1 LIILNN
7 TNMKMIVSL
16 YIVLF
21 SLSVFSQDTVWST
34 FYEKSGG
41 QETPRYAQTVEFC
54 ERLAKASRWITF
66 TSFGKSA
73 RGRDLPLLIMDK
85 DGLANPGAIRAAG
98 RIILLIQACIHPGE
112 CEGKD
117 AGLMLM
123 RDLILKKYPGLLDHI
138 SILFIPIFNVD
149 GHERFGAYNRINQ
162 NGPKEM
168 GWRVNANN
176 LNLNRDYLKADTPE
190 MQYWLALFNRW
201 MPDFFI
207 DTHTTDGADYQYIL
221 TYWMELDG
229 DMEAGL
235 TSWSQHVFLDTLIKM
250 MEKSGF
256 PVFPYVGF
264 RNWEDPKS
272 GLVTSVSPPML
283 SEVYTSLRNR
293 PGLLIETHM
302 LKPYDQRV
310 RSTYECLKHSLTI
323 LNKEYKTLYNN
334 IVRADKLTASKE
346 FRKIDFP
353 LQYKTVENDSTM
365 IDFLGIEY
373 QRVRSEIT
381 GEYWYQYGTKKET
394 YHLPYFNKV
403 KPVVITKIPE
413 AYIIPVEWKEV
424 IDRLEMHG
432 VKIHRSLKDTM
443 VRVSSYKFSNPKWQS
458 NPYEGRHPLTNF
470 ELQEITEDRLI
481 PSGSAVIDMNQPG
494 ARIIVHILEPN
505 GNGSYLYW
513 GFFDPVFEQKEYA
526 ENYVIEDM
534 AQKIF
539 ANHSLLNAEFR
550 KKKSTDTV
558 FAKSPDLILNWLYS
572 QTPYWDSRKDV
583 YPVSKIF
590 DPEVAGKL
598 LGK

>member
-1 LIILNN
+1 
-7 TNMKMIVSL
+7 MKMIVSL

>member
-1 LIILNN
+1 
-7 TNMKMIVSL
+7 
-16 YIVLF
+16 
-21 SLSVFSQDTVWST
+21 
-34 FYEKSGG
+34 
-41 QETPRYAQTVEFC
+41 
-54 ERLAKASRWITF
+54 
-66 TSFGKSA
+66 
-73 RGRDLPLLIMDK
+73 
-85 DGLANPGAIRAAG
+85 
-98 RIILLIQACIHPGE
+98 
-112 CEGKD
+112 
-117 AGLMLM
+117 
-123 RDLILKKYPGLLDHI
+123 
-138 SILFIPIFNVD
+138 
-149 GHERFGAYNRINQ
+149 
-162 NGPKEM
+162 
-168 GWRVNANN
+168 
-176 LNLNRDYLKADTPE
+176 
-190 MQYWLALFNRW
+190 
-201 MPDFFI
+201 
-207 DTHTTDGADYQYIL
+207 
-221 TYWMELDG
+221 
-229 DMEAGL
+229 
-235 TSWSQHVFLDTLIKM
+235 
-250 MEKSGF
+250 
-256 PVFPYVGF
+256 
-264 RNWEDPKS
+264 
-272 GLVTSVSPPML
+272 
-283 SEVYTSLRNR
+283 
-293 PGLLIETHM
+293 
-302 LKPYDQRV
+302 
-310 RSTYECLKHSLTI
+310 
-323 LNKEYKTLYNN
+323 
-334 IVRADKLTASKE
+334 
-346 FRKIDFP
+346 
-353 LQYKTVENDSTM
+353 M

>member
-1 LIILNN
+1 
-7 TNMKMIVSL
+7 MKMIFTL
-16 YIVLF
+16 YFAI
-21 SLSVFSQDTVWST
+21 SIISVFSQDTAWTT
-34 FYEKSGG
+34 FYEQSGG
-41 QETPRYAQTVEFC
+41 KETPRYAQTVEFC
-54 ERLAKASRWITF
+54 ERLAKASHLIKF

-73 RGRDLPLLIMDK
+73 RGRNLPLLIVDK
-85 DGLANPGAIRAAG
+85 DGLADPGTIRATG
-98 RIILLIQACIHPGE
+98 RIIVLIQACIHPGE

-117 AGLMLM
+117 AGLMLL
-123 RDLILKKYPGLLDHI
+123 RDLVILKKYPGLLDHV

-149 GHERFGAYNRINQ
+149 GHERFGPYNRINQ

-168 GWRVNANN
+168 GWRVSANN
-176 LNLNRDYLKADTPE
+176 LNLNRDFLKADTPE
-190 MQYWLALFNRW
+190 MQYWLSLFNKW

-207 DTHTTDGADYQYIL
+207 DTHTTDGADYQYVL
-221 TYWMELDG
+221 TYGMELDG
-229 DMEAGL
+229 DMESGL
-235 TSWSQHVFLDTLIKM
+235 TSWSQHVFLDTLTKM
-250 MEKSGF
+250 MDKSGF

-323 LNKEYKTLYNN
+323 LNKEYKALYDN
-334 IVRADKLTASKE
+334 IVRADKLTASNE

-353 LQYKTVENDSTM
+353 LQYKTIENDSTM

-373 QRVRSEIT
+373 KRVRSEIT
-381 GEYWYQYGTKKET
+381 NEYWYQYGTKKET

-403 KPVVITKIPE
+403 KPVVFTKIPE
-413 AYIIPVEWKEV
+413 VYIIPVEWKEV
-424 IDRLEMHG
+424 TDRLELHG
-432 VKIHRSLKDTM
+432 VKIHRLLKDTL
-443 VRVSSYKFSNPKWQS
+443 VSVSSYKIKNPKWQS
-458 NPYEGRHPLTNF
+458 NPYEGRHPMINF

-481 PSGSAVIDMNQPG
+481 PAGSAVIDMNQPS
-494 ARIIVHILEPN
+494 ARIIVHVLEPK

-534 AQKIF
+534 APKIF
-539 ANHSLLNAEFR
+539 ADHPLLNAEFR
-550 KKKSTDTV
+550 EKKSSDTV
-558 FAKSPDLILNWLYS
+558 FAKNPDLILNWLYS
-572 QTPYWDSRKDV
+572 QTPYWDARKDV

-598 LGK
+598 LGE